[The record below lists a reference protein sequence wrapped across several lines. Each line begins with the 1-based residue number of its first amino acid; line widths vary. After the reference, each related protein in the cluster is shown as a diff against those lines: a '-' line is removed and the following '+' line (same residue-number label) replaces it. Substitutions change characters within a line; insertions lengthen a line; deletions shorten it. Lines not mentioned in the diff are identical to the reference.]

1 MAYGSYRDGIMEV
14 TVSAIKADIGSIAGH
29 TKPTP
34 EVIAAVEKVV
44 QQAQGSTLIDYYIG
58 HCGDDIHILM
68 THTKGIG
75 ASEVHQ
81 LAWNAFVTG
90 TAVAKEQGLYGAGQ
104 DLLKDAFSGNVRGLG
119 PGVAEMTITERQ
131 SEVIILFV
139 ADKTEP
145 GAYNLPFYKM
155 FTDPDFNSGLLLKPS
170 IQKGYTFTVMDVD
183 HIAGDKVIELN
194 SPEEVYK
201 LATLLRDNN
210 RFVVEKVHSRHN
222 GDIVAA
228 SSTSRLHNIA
238 GKYVG
243 KDDPVALVRAQQDF
257 PATEEV
263 CKVFRIA
270 HYVTGNTRGSHTM
283 PLMPVVRNSAAS
295 SYFCIPLVSALGFQV
310 KNGKLTGPID
320 LFDDPYWETIRT
332 KACLKADL
340 MREQGWSGAAMASK
354 TELAYTAIQDTME
367 ELEKRFVV
375 RK

>member
-1 MAYGSYRDGIMEV
+1 MEI
-14 TVSAIKADIGSIAGH
+14 TLSAIKADIGSIAGH

-34 EVIAAVEKVV
+34 EVLAAVENTIKN
-44 QQAQGSTLIDYYIG
+44 QRGLLLIDYYIG
-58 HCGDDIHILM
+58 HCGDDIHLLI
-68 THTKGIG
+68 THTRGINNK
-75 ASEVHQ
+75 EIHE
-81 LAWNAFVTG
+81 LAWNAFVAG

-119 PGVAEMTITERQ
+119 PGVAEMQIKERG

-155 FTDPDFNSGLLLKPS
+155 FVDPDFNSGLILKPS
-170 IQKGYTFTVMDVD
+170 IQKGFTFTVMDVD
-183 HIAGDKVIELN
+183 NTDGDKVIELAT
-194 SPEEVYK
+194 PEELYK

-210 RFVVEKVHSRHN
+210 RFVVEKIHSRHS
-222 GDIVAA
+222 GEIVAV

-243 KDDPVALVRAQQDF
+243 KDDPVALVRAQGDF
-257 PATEEV
+257 PATEEI

-270 HYVTGNTRGSHTM
+270 HYVTGDTRGSHTM
-283 PLMPVVRNSAAS
+283 PLMPSKRNMHAT
-295 SYFCIPLVSALGFQV
+295 SYFCIPMVSSLGFQV
-310 KNGKLTGPID
+310 KNGKLCGPID
-320 LFDDPYWETIRT
+320 LFDDPYWDQVRK

-340 MREQGWSGAAMASK
+340 IREQGWSGAAMASK
-354 TELAYTAIQDTME
+354 TELAYTAIQETMD

>member
-1 MAYGSYRDGIMEV
+1 MEI
-14 TVSAIKADIGSIAGH
+14 TLTAIKADIGSIAGH

-34 EVIAAVEKVV
+34 EVIAAVENAVKN
-44 QQAQGSTLIDYYIG
+44 QRGLLLIDYYIG

-68 THTKGIG
+68 THTKGTNSKEIH
-75 ASEVHQ
+75 EM
-81 LAWNAFVTG
+81 AWNAFVAG

-119 PGVAEMTITERQ
+119 PGVAEMTINERQ
-131 SEVIILFV
+131 SEPFMLLV

-155 FTDPDFNSGLLLKPS
+155 FVDPDFTSGLILKPS
-170 IQKGYTFTVMDVD
+170 IQKGFTFTVMDVD
-183 HIAGDKVIELN
+183 HTDGDKVIDLN
-194 SPEEVYK
+194 TPEEIYK

-210 RFVVEKVHSRHN
+210 RYVVEKVHSRHSKE
-222 GDIVAA
+222 IVLA

-243 KDDPVALVRAQQDF
+243 KDDPVALVRLQQDF
-257 PATEEV
+257 PATEEA

-270 HYVTGNTRGSHTM
+270 HYVTGDTRGSHTM
-283 PLMPVVRNSAAS
+283 PLMPVKRNSAAS

-310 KNGKLTGPID
+310 KNGKLCGPID
-320 LFDDPYWETIRT
+320 LFDDPYWDTVRQ

-354 TELAYTAIQDTME
+354 TELAYTAIQETLE